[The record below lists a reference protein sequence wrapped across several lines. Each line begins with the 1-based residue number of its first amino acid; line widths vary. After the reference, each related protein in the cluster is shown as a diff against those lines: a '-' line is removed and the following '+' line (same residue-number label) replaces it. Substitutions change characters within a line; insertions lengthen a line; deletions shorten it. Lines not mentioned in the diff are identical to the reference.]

1 MACIHYK
8 FKNSLDFDS
17 ITFDGLHISV
27 RDLKESIMHRKK
39 LNDTDMDLLIIN
51 ALNAKGT
58 YDHGDTGSIII
69 QTCHFICCLT
79 FYILIKRISWG
90 GKNTNITGTTNL

>member
-58 YDHGDTGSIII
+58 YN
-69 QTCHFICCLT
+69 LM
-79 FYILIKRISWG
+79 ILIVLLFKLVTSFFAVSLSIYLLRG
-90 GKNTNITGTTNL
+90 FLREKNTNITVTTNL